1 LSKPSISVP
10 HIGNCK
16 ELEFDLRN
24 RNVET
29 TKKGRG
35 TGGYGSDRC
44 STVRRHGAGSSPSQ
58 RVG

>member
-1 LSKPSISVP
+1 MANREQTVYFCPA
-10 HIGNCK
+10 H
-16 ELEFDLRN
+16 DLRN